1 MSELRAL
8 EEEAAGLARSID
20 EAALLKRQLLDEV
33 LEGERQV
40 ALLERKLA
48 LEKEM
53 QVGGMLLGGG
63 GMRGCRTRCRWVWE
77 GWQGGRGG

>member
-53 QVGGMLLGGG
+53 QVRL
-63 GMRGCRTRCRWVWE
+63 VVIIAS
-77 GWQGGRGG
+77 